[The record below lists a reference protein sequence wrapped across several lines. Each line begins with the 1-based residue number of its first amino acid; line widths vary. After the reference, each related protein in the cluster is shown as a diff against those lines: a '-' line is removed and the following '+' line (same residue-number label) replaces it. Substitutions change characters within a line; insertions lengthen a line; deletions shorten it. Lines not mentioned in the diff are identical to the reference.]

1 MNAINVLIGKKK
13 YIFSDTE
20 PSLVDFSIFGVCSQ
34 IKYNDTGVLN
44 IYLNSNLK
52 NLNKY
57 ILIFYWLIIILKQ
70 NVII

>member
-44 IYLNSNLK
+44 MYLKSKLK
-52 NLNKY
+52 NWIY
-57 ILIFYWLIIILKQ
+57 ILIVYWLIIIFKQ

>member
-44 IYLNSNLK
+44 MYLKSKLIYFNLCF
-52 NLNKY
+52 NFL
-57 ILIFYWLIIILKQ
+57 LINNYF
-70 NVII
+70 

>member
-44 IYLNSNLK
+44 MYLKSKLK
-52 NLNKY
+52 N
-57 ILIFYWLIIILKQ
+57 
-70 NVII
+70 